1 MDKAAM
7 RKAYAD
13 ERESLTAEPDSI
25 ERTEDL
31 MLLDDI
37 IGAIDGKGFPVDHV
51 WNLFPRGTP
60 ERKRLRKGYYKG

>member
-1 MDKAAM
+1 
-7 RKAYAD
+7 
-13 ERESLTAEPDSI
+13 
-25 ERTEDL
+25 